1 MPNQFN
7 SVFLAEIRLRL
18 LEESWPRL
26 EQCLRESDEKMLWFR
41 PNSNTNSIGNLVLH
55 LEGNVRQWL
64 LHGIGGAPDKRKRA
78 GEFAVNQSL
87 SSSDLLSRMKDLHN
101 EVSELLQSAE
111 AMDLLQP
118 KEIQGFET
126 TVMGALVHVTEHFSY
141 HIGQITF
148 LIKWQKDIDLGYYGD
163 RDLG

>member
-1 MPNQFN
+1 MPDQFN
-7 SVFLAEIRLRL
+7 SAFLAEIRLRL

-26 EQCLRESDEKMLWFR
+26 EQCLREADEKMLWFR

-64 LHGIGGAPDKRKRA
+64 LHGIGGAPDTRERA
-78 GEFAVNQSL
+78 DEFAVNQSF
-87 SSSDLLSRMKDLHN
+87 SSSDLLLRMKVLHD
-101 EVSELLQSAE
+101 EVSELLQRAE
-111 AMDLLQP
+111 AMDLFQP

-126 TVMGALVHVTEHFSY
+126 TVMGALVHVTEHFSF

-148 LIKWQKDIDLGYYGD
+148 LIKWQKDIDLGYYGH